1 MDRNKKSKIS
11 QNTWNK
17 ILSVVLA
24 IVLWTVVIGG
34 ENPIKDRT
42 IQGVPV
48 VLKNLDSLEDHN
60 LAIAGDTEYT
70 VDVKIKGQRT
80 TVDPLTIKDIL
91 VEADL
96 FGYGKGQ
103 NYINVT
109 ALIPDNTELVEI
121 RSPRIQVVIE
131 DLVAVSKPV
140 NINFTNVAQGKEIG
154 GLMFQPGS
162 VEISGAKS
170 LVDSVAWAFGTVNTE
185 ETEEGK
191 PATVQVE
198 LQPLNDGEVMVDN
211 VRMSSQYADVTYTV
225 MDVKEVPLMVVTSGD
240 PGLEK
245 AVEIFEVPET
255 VKIRGIKE
263 TLDTVEQITTEP
275 VDLASLEPDET
286 GSVLMKLEPI
296 LPEGVEL
303 SRDNTV
309 LEGTIR
315 LKDVAAEVIA
325 YGGMD
330 IAVNNIPEGVEGTI
344 DPGIYNVTIKASEEA
359 LETLEKEDIQLFVN
373 AENAALADGEETG
386 EVELKIEAVYEKS
399 FDQVTVSPETVK
411 VKLVI
416 AE

>member
-1 MDRNKKSKIS
+1 MDRNKKSRIS

-17 ILSVVLA
+17 ILSVFLA

-42 IQGVPV
+42 IHAVPV
-48 VLKNLDSLEDHN
+48 ELKNLDSLADHN
-60 LAIAGDTEYT
+60 LAIAGDTDYT

-80 TVDPLTIKDIL
+80 TVDPLTVNDIL

-140 NINFTNVAQGKEIG
+140 NINFTNVPEGKEVG
-154 GLMFQPGS
+154 GLMLQPAS
-162 VEISGAKS
+162 VEVSGAKS
-170 LVDSVAWAFGTVNTE
+170 LVDSVAWAFGTVNTA
-185 ETEEGK
+185 ETEAGK
-191 PATVQVE
+191 PVTVQVE
-198 LQPLNDGEVMVDN
+198 LQPLNDGEVMVEN
-211 VRMSSQYADVTYTV
+211 VRMSSQFADVTYTI
-225 MDVKEVPLMVVTSGD
+225 MDVKEVPLVVPTSGD
-240 PGLEK
+240 PGLDK
-245 AVEIFEVPET
+245 AVESFEVPESI
-255 VKIRGIKE
+255 KIRAVKE
-263 TLDTVEQITTEP
+263 VLDTVEEISAEP
-275 VDLASLEPDET
+275 VDLAALELDET
-286 GSVLMKLEPI
+286 GSALLTLTPV

-315 LKDVAAEVIA
+315 LKEVAAETIA
-325 YGGMD
+325 YGGPE
-330 IAVNNIPEGVEGTI
+330 ILVNDAPENLEGSI
-344 DPGIYNVTIKASEEA
+344 EPGMFNVTIKADPEV

-373 AENAALADGEETG
+373 AEAVPVEDG
-386 EVELKIEAVYEKS
+386 EVELKIEAKYEKP
-399 FDQVTVSPETVK
+399 FAQVTIAPEVVK
-411 VKLVI
+411 VKFVVM
-416 AE
+416 ERD